1 MISTKKIKMVSFL
14 IIFLIF
20 CFIIFLSI
28 NYDERTTKELYDKN
42 LEKTSNKSIKVD
54 DIEDEFYFFNDNLVF
69 INKEQNL
76 FKISYLDKNIIGD
89 EIYNF
94 KTINSK
100 FYFALRNKSKYFIYE
115 NFEKITESNFI
126 IEDFGLYNNEIRY
139 IYQDKNYNPIFD
151 EENLKLENYAFYFF
165 NNNNFYIVRN
175 IEEKN
180 SYIEKNFNEKIEFEG
195 NIYMALIENNEV
207 FIFLKDNAG
216 YKMYDENKNVI
227 RESSSEILEIK
238 KNDNLSIYNTKM
250 LGENKLYLIKDKKS
264 SLFCN
269 KKENLFEGKILEFK
283 INENLAIVK
292 FSVEENIFFSFRKI
306 DEIC

>member
-1 MISTKKIKMVSFL
+1 MISTKKIKIVSFL

-42 LEKTSNKSIKVD
+42 LEKTSNKSVKVD

-94 KTINSK
+94 KTINNK

-195 NIYMALIENNEV
+195 NIYMALIENNKV

-238 KNDNLSIYNTKM
+238 KNDNLSTYNTKM